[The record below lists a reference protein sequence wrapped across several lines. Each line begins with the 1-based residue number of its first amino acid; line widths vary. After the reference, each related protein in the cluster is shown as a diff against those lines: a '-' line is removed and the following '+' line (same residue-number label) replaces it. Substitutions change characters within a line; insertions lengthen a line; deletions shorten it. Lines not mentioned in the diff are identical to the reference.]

1 MKRAKNLLSLL
12 TVICTC
18 AMTACGG
25 GGVKDIQENNKS
37 IIKEAEGLT
46 RDALMEK
53 AANEIGDGTLK
64 FVGCSS
70 RFKKAIDP
78 FKAELAKY
86 NPKCADMK
94 ITTDTAVDGQIY
106 LKLNGE
112 IESGLTSGYDAALVQ
127 DGYQLQKLG
136 IDTGYYLNYVPKEWK
151 EATDTNKELNG
162 NPFSLQYNM
171 KTWMVNNGGA
181 GKDVVI
187 DNVWDITQDKFK
199 NHLHTMSPNNE
210 NVNRDWLIMLTQDK
224 WCDVLKAAFE
234 DPTNDNKSLDLSKY
248 ESKGEK
254 QKYAYAFID
263 KYLTNAIF
271 YEDDGKARD
280 AFMKDKGGIAWIVYS
295 KIASIQESAEITK
308 KDITIAALG
317 SDHEDGN
324 NPGTSKIK
332 GFGSFMYKH
341 YLQIMPY
348 TSHPY
353 TSCAFINFLST
364 TTTGYDAWAHDIGD
378 YPSMPSINVD
388 RTLGGHGELSAD
400 YKFTQDSS
408 KPNVF
413 PCLNDPSS
421 DWWTDDQKGANAVI
435 ETPSYIV
442 SQYNNVNDFIKKVI
456 ADK

>member
-25 GGVKDIQENNKS
+25 GGVSEIKENNKN
-37 IIKEAEGLT
+37 IVAEAQTLS
-46 RDALMEK
+46 RDDLFKK
-53 AANEIGDGTLK
+53 AAEEIGSGKLK
-64 FVGCSS
+64 FIGCSS

-86 NPKCADMK
+86 NPDCANMS

-112 IESGLTSGYDAALVQ
+112 IESGLTDGYDAALVQ

-136 IDTGYYLNYVPKEWK
+136 LDTGFYLNYIPKEWK
-151 EATDTNKELNG
+151 EASDTDMDLNG

-171 KTWMVNNGGA
+171 KTWMVNNAGA

-199 NHLHTMSPNNE
+199 DHLHTMSPNNE
-210 NVNRDWLIMLTQDK
+210 NVNRDWLIMLTQDY
-224 WCDVLKAAFE
+224 WCDVLKEAFE
-234 DPTNDNKSLDLSKY
+234 DPTNDNKDLDLSKY
-248 ESKGEK
+248 ASKGEK
-254 QKYAYAFID
+254 QKYAYAFIE

-280 AFMKDKGGIAWIVYS
+280 GFMKDEGGIAWIVYS
-295 KIASIQESAEITK
+295 KIASIQETASISK
-308 KDITIAALG
+308 KNITIAALG
-317 SDHEDGN
+317 KDHSDGN
-324 NPGTSKIK
+324 NPADSKIK

-348 TSHPY
+348 TPHPY
-353 TSCAFINFLST
+353 TACAFINFLST

-378 YPSMPSINVD
+378 YPSMPSINFD
-388 RTLGGHGELSAD
+388 RTLGGHGTLAED
-400 YKFTQDSS
+400 FTFTQDNT
-408 KPNVF
+408 KENVF

-421 DWWTDDQKGANAVI
+421 DWWTDAEKGANAVI
-435 ETPSYIV
+435 ETPSFIV
-442 SQYNNVNDFIKKVI
+442 GEYNNVNGFIKEVI
-456 ADK
+456 GNK